1 MSDIKLITLTSYTRP
16 PLMED
21 KSRDWVMNGRNNEY
35 YNYIV
40 DRNNGSPTNS
50 SINQSYSTL
59 IYGKGL
65 RTSSGSLGA
74 ENWGRLQTILRP
86 RELRKMI
93 ADFQVFGEF
102 SFEVIETKGGDL
114 HSLTHIPKQM
124 VIPSIANEKN
134 EIERYWFSRNWRK
147 YTDVENTPVSYNA
160 YGAARGNSI
169 YVAKP
174 YVVGAEY
181 FGSPSY
187 SAGLVFADMEEE
199 IANTQISSIKNGL
212 SAGYIIQIPNGT
224 NYTPEEKEEFE
235 RQVKRKL
242 TSSSN
247 ASNFIISFNDQEV
260 AIQVTP
266 FPVNSN
272 VHKQWEA
279 LQDQC
284 KTQIMTA
291 HKVISPSLVG
301 LSSTS
306 GFSSVADEMDMSERQ
321 TIKRVIKP
329 KQDFILDAIEE
340 VLVNYGINLDLYFA
354 PLTEEV
360 VEVKEETAE
369 LSSHVCMSE
378 NIELESYNDYP
389 EAAKNN
395 AKRALKWVEKNGW
408 GSCGEATG
416 KKRANQ
422 IANGENLS
430 KDTISRMAS
439 FKRHQQHKDVPYSEG
454 CGGLMWDSWGGS
466 AGVNWAISKMKEL
479 NMSTHVCMSDGA
491 PAELADSLIELG
503 ETLDVSEW
511 TMLSSAYVDYD
522 TDGDLY
528 DLVQFATS
536 TGTARP
542 NSKSVQDNKD
552 IAIRYRYVGNKSPQ
566 REFCRKMMQ
575 ANKLYRKEDIL
586 QMNKAGVNDGF
597 GLGGSNSYS
606 IWLYKGGGRMS
617 ANFPQ
622 GTCRHK
628 WQREI
633 YLKNGSGLDVNSPLA
648 KTISTSEARRKGY
661 KVPTNESIVSI
672 KPHNA

>member
-21 KSRDWVMNGRNNEY
+21 KSRDWVMNGRNNEH
-35 YNYIV
+35 YNYII

-74 ENWGRLQTILRP
+74 EHWGRLQTILRP
-86 RELRKMI
+86 RELRKMV

-102 SFEVIETKGGDL
+102 SFEVIETKGGEL

-124 VIPSIANEKN
+124 IIPSIANEKN
-134 EIERYWFSRNWRK
+134 EIEHYWFSRNWRK
-147 YTDVENTPVSYNA
+147 YTDAENTPVLFNA
-160 YGAARGNSI
+160 YGAAKGNSV

-181 FGSPSY
+181 FGAPSY
-187 SAGLVFADMEEE
+187 TAALVYAEMEEE
-199 IANTQISSIKNGL
+199 IANVQISSIKNGL

-260 AIQVTP
+260 AIEVTP
-266 FPVNSN
+266 FPVNTN
-272 VHKQWEA
+272 VHKQWETLTTEA
-279 LQDQC
+279 
-284 KTQIMTA
+284 KNQIMTA

-301 LSSTS
+301 LSSAS

-340 VLVNYGINLDLYFA
+340 VLINYGINLDLYFA

-378 NIELESYNDYP
+378 DIELFAILEKYALDSP
-389 EAAKNN
+389 EGYE
-395 AKRALKWVEKNGW
+395 L
-408 GSCGEATG
+408 TDG
-416 KKRANQ
+416 KEYDVKMSANQ
-422 IANGENLS
+422 TSEQDTKLWKTRYSFTKGTSKTPKGQSRSFCNKMVSLS
-430 KDTISRMAS
+430 D
-439 FKRHQQHKDVPYSEG
+439 
-454 CGGLMWDSWGGS
+454 
-466 AGVNWAISKMKEL
+466 AGKV
-479 NMSTHVCMSDGA
+479 
-491 PAELADSLIELG
+491 
-503 ETLDVSEW
+503 
-511 TMLSSAYVDYD
+511 
-522 TDGDLY
+522 
-528 DLVQFATS
+528 
-536 TGTARP
+536 
-542 NSKSVQDNKD
+542 
-552 IAIRYRYVGNKSPQ
+552 
-566 REFCRKMMQ
+566 
-575 ANKLYRKEDIL
+575 YRKEDIEL
-586 QMNKAGVNDGF
+586 MSQQGVNGKFAHSGGKYDIFLYGGGVNCYHRWERRVFKKKLNEDGKP
-597 GLGGSNSYS
+597 
-606 IWLYKGGGRMS
+606 KGGGAMQQTTS
-617 ANFPQ
+617 
-622 GTCRHK
+622 
-628 WQREI
+628 
-633 YLKNGSGLDVNSPLA
+633 VNVNEA
-648 KTISTSEARRKGY
+648 KRQGY
-661 KVPTNESIVSI
+661 KPVKNAKDVAIAEID
-672 KPHNA
+672 KPDNGRYK

>member
-21 KSRDWVMNGRNNEY
+21 KSRDWVMNGRNNEH
-35 YNYIV
+35 YNYII

-74 ENWGRLQTILRP
+74 EHWGRLQTILRP
-86 RELRKMI
+86 RELRKMV

-102 SFEVIETKGGDL
+102 SFEVIETKGGEL

-124 VIPSIANEKN
+124 IIPSIANEKN
-134 EIERYWFSRNWRK
+134 EIEHYWFSRNWRK
-147 YTDVENTPVSYNA
+147 YTDAENTPVLFNA
-160 YGAARGNSI
+160 YGAAKGNSV

-181 FGSPSY
+181 FGAPSY
-187 SAGLVFADMEEE
+187 TAALVYAEMEEE
-199 IANTQISSIKNGL
+199 IANVQISSIKNGL

-260 AIQVTP
+260 AIEVTP
-266 FPVNSN
+266 FPVNAN
-272 VHKQWEA
+272 VHKQWETLTTEA
-279 LQDQC
+279 
-284 KTQIMTA
+284 KNQIMTA

-301 LSSTS
+301 LSSAS

-340 VLVNYGINLDLYFA
+340 VLINYGINLDLYFA

-378 NIELESYNDYP
+378 DIELFAILEKYALDAP
-389 EAAKNN
+389 EGYE
-395 AKRALKWVEKNGW
+395 L
-408 GSCGEATG
+408 TDG
-416 KKRANQ
+416 KEYDVKMSANQ
-422 IANGENLS
+422 TSEQDTKLWKTRYAFTKGTSKTPKGQSRSFCNKMVSLS
-430 KDTISRMAS
+430 D
-439 FKRHQQHKDVPYSEG
+439 
-454 CGGLMWDSWGGS
+454 
-466 AGVNWAISKMKEL
+466 AGKV
-479 NMSTHVCMSDGA
+479 
-491 PAELADSLIELG
+491 
-503 ETLDVSEW
+503 
-511 TMLSSAYVDYD
+511 
-522 TDGDLY
+522 
-528 DLVQFATS
+528 
-536 TGTARP
+536 
-542 NSKSVQDNKD
+542 
-552 IAIRYRYVGNKSPQ
+552 
-566 REFCRKMMQ
+566 
-575 ANKLYRKEDIL
+575 YRKEDIEL
-586 QMNKAGVNDGF
+586 MSQQGVNGKFAHSGGKYDIFLYGGGVNCYHRWERRVFKKKLNEDGKP
-597 GLGGSNSYS
+597 
-606 IWLYKGGGRMS
+606 KGGGAMQQTTS
-617 ANFPQ
+617 
-622 GTCRHK
+622 
-628 WQREI
+628 
-633 YLKNGSGLDVNSPLA
+633 VNVNEA
-648 KTISTSEARRKGY
+648 KRQGY
-661 KVPTNESIVSI
+661 KPVKNAKDVAIAEID
-672 KPHNA
+672 KPDNGRYK

>member
-1 MSDIKLITLTSYTRP
+1 MSDIKLITLTSYSRP

-35 YNYIV
+35 YNYIT

-74 ENWGRLQTILRP
+74 ENWARLQTILRP
-86 RELRKMI
+86 KELRKMI

-147 YTDVENTPVSYNA
+147 YTDVEYTPVAYNA

-181 FGSPSY
+181 FGAPSY
-187 SAGLVFADMEEE
+187 SAALVFAEMEEE

-235 RQVKRKL
+235 RQVKKKL

-260 AIQVTP
+260 AIEVTP
-266 FPVNSN
+266 FPVNAN

-301 LSSTS
+301 LSSAS

-329 KQDFILDAIEE
+329 KQDFIIDAIEE

-360 VEVKEETAE
+360 VEETAE
-369 LSSHVCMSE
+369 LSS
-378 NIELESYNDYP
+378 
-389 EAAKNN
+389 
-395 AKRALKWVEKNGW
+395 
-408 GSCGEATG
+408 
-416 KKRANQ
+416 
-422 IANGENLS
+422 
-430 KDTISRMAS
+430 
-439 FKRHQQHKDVPYSEG
+439 
-454 CGGLMWDSWGGS
+454 
-466 AGVNWAISKMKEL
+466 
-479 NMSTHVCMSDGA
+479 HVCMSDGA

-511 TMLSSAYVDYD
+511 TLLSSADVDYD
-522 TDGDLY
+522 TDDDLY

-542 NSKSVQDNKD
+542 NSKSVQDSKD

-586 QMNKAGVNDGF
+586 QMNKAGINDGF
-597 GLGGSNSYS
+597 QKGGKSNPNGYS

>member
-21 KSRDWVMNGRNNEY
+21 KSRDWVMNGRNNEH
-35 YNYIV
+35 YNYII

-74 ENWGRLQTILRP
+74 EHWGRLQTILRP
-86 RELRKMI
+86 REPRKMV

-102 SFEVIETKGGDL
+102 SFEVIETKGGEL

-124 VIPSIANEKN
+124 IIPSIANEKN
-134 EIERYWFSRNWRK
+134 EIEHYWFSRNWRK
-147 YTDVENTPVSYNA
+147 YTDAENTPVLFNA
-160 YGAARGNSI
+160 YGAAKGNSV

-181 FGSPSY
+181 FGAPSY
-187 SAGLVFADMEEE
+187 TAALVYAEMEEE
-199 IANTQISSIKNGL
+199 IANVQISSIKNGL

-260 AIQVTP
+260 AIEVTP
-266 FPVNSN
+266 FPVNAN
-272 VHKQWEA
+272 VHKQWETLTTEA
-279 LQDQC
+279 
-284 KTQIMTA
+284 KNQIMTA

-301 LSSTS
+301 LSSAS

-340 VLVNYGINLDLYFA
+340 VLINYGINLDLYFA

-378 NIELESYNDYP
+378 DIELFAILEKYALDAP
-389 EAAKNN
+389 EGYE
-395 AKRALKWVEKNGW
+395 L
-408 GSCGEATG
+408 TDG
-416 KKRANQ
+416 KEYDVKMSANQ
-422 IANGENLS
+422 TSEQDTKLWKTRYAFTKGTSKTPKGQSRSFCNKMVSLS
-430 KDTISRMAS
+430 D
-439 FKRHQQHKDVPYSEG
+439 
-454 CGGLMWDSWGGS
+454 
-466 AGVNWAISKMKEL
+466 AGKV
-479 NMSTHVCMSDGA
+479 
-491 PAELADSLIELG
+491 
-503 ETLDVSEW
+503 
-511 TMLSSAYVDYD
+511 
-522 TDGDLY
+522 
-528 DLVQFATS
+528 
-536 TGTARP
+536 
-542 NSKSVQDNKD
+542 
-552 IAIRYRYVGNKSPQ
+552 
-566 REFCRKMMQ
+566 
-575 ANKLYRKEDIL
+575 YRKEDIEL
-586 QMNKAGVNDGF
+586 MSQQGVNGKFAHSGGKYDIFLYGGGVNCYHRWERRVFKKKLNEDGKP
-597 GLGGSNSYS
+597 
-606 IWLYKGGGRMS
+606 KGGGAMQQTTS
-617 ANFPQ
+617 
-622 GTCRHK
+622 
-628 WQREI
+628 
-633 YLKNGSGLDVNSPLA
+633 VNVNEA
-648 KTISTSEARRKGY
+648 KRQGY
-661 KVPTNESIVSI
+661 KPVKNAKDVAIAEID
-672 KPHNA
+672 KPDNGRYK

>member
-1 MSDIKLITLTSYTRP
+1 MSDIKLITLTSYSRP

-74 ENWGRLQTILRP
+74 EHWGRLQTILRP
-86 RELRKMI
+86 RELRKMV

-102 SFEVIETKGGDL
+102 SFEVIETKGGEL

-134 EIERYWFSRNWRK
+134 EIEHYWFSKNWRK
-147 YTDVENTPVSYNA
+147 YTEVENTPVLFNA
-160 YGAARGNSI
+160 YGAAKGSSI

-181 FGSPSY
+181 FGAPSY
-187 SAGLVFADMEEE
+187 SSALVFAEMEEE
-199 IANTQISSIKNGL
+199 IANVQISSIKNGL

-260 AIQVTP
+260 AIEVTP
-266 FPVNSN
+266 FPVNAN
-272 VHKQWEA
+272 VHKQWDSIQE
-279 LQDQC
+279 QC
-284 KTQIMTA
+284 KTQLMTA

-301 LSSTS
+301 LSSAS
-306 GFSSVADEMDMSERQ
+306 GFSSVADELDMSERQ

-340 VLVNYGINLDLYFA
+340 VLVNYGINLNLYFS

-369 LSSHVCMSE
+369 LSSHVCMS
-378 NIELESYNDYP
+378 
-389 EAAKNN
+389 
-395 AKRALKWVEKNGW
+395 
-408 GSCGEATG
+408 
-416 KKRANQ
+416 
-422 IANGENLS
+422 
-430 KDTISRMAS
+430 
-439 FKRHQQHKDVPYSEG
+439 
-454 CGGLMWDSWGGS
+454 
-466 AGVNWAISKMKEL
+466 
-479 NMSTHVCMSDGA
+479 DGA
-491 PAELADSLIELG
+491 PEELADSLIALG

-511 TMLSSAYVDYD
+511 TMLSSAEVDYE
-522 TDGDLY
+522 TDDDIY
-528 DLVQFATS
+528 KTEFAVS
-536 TGTARP
+536 IGRANP
-542 NSKSVQDNKD
+542 NAKSSQDNED
-552 IAIRYRYVGNKSPQ
+552 IAIRYRYVGNPNPQ
-566 REFCRKMMQ
+566 RAFCKKMMR
-575 ANKLYRKEDIL
+575 ANRLYRKEDIL
-586 QMNKAGVNDGF
+586 KMGTRVVNEGF
-597 GLGGSNSYS
+597 GAKGTNDAPYS
-606 IWLYKGGGRMS
+606 IWLYKGGGLRS
-617 ANFPQ
+617 KNFPQ
-622 GTCRHK
+622 GTCRHA
-628 WQREI
+628 WNREI
-633 YLKNGSGLDVNSPLA
+633 YLKRADGKGKVESSE
-648 KTISTSEARRKGY
+648 KISTSEARRKGY

>member
-35 YNYIV
+35 YNYIT

-50 SINQSYSTL
+50 SINQSYITL

-74 ENWGRLQTILRP
+74 ENWARLQTILRP

-147 YTDVENTPVSYNA
+147 YTDVEYTPVAYNA

-181 FGSPSY
+181 FGAPSY
-187 SAGLVFADMEEE
+187 SSALVFAEMEEE

-235 RQVKRKL
+235 RQVKKKL

-247 ASNFIISFNDQEV
+247 SSNFIISFNDQEV
-260 AIQVTP
+260 AIEVTP

-301 LSSTS
+301 LSSAS

-329 KQDFILDAIEE
+329 KQDFIIDAIEE

-354 PLTEEV
+354 PLTEEKI
-360 VEVKEETAE
+360 EVKKESAE
-369 LSSHVCMSE
+369 L
-378 NIELESYNDYP
+378 
-389 EAAKNN
+389 
-395 AKRALKWVEKNGW
+395 
-408 GSCGEATG
+408 
-416 KKRANQ
+416 
-422 IANGENLS
+422 
-430 KDTISRMAS
+430 
-439 FKRHQQHKDVPYSEG
+439 
-454 CGGLMWDSWGGS
+454 
-466 AGVNWAISKMKEL
+466 
-479 NMSTHVCMSDGA
+479 STHVCMSDGA

-511 TMLSSAYVDYD
+511 TLLSSADVDYD
-522 TDGDLY
+522 TDDDLY

-542 NSKSVQDNKD
+542 NSKSVQDSKD

-586 QMNKAGVNDGF
+586 QMNKAGINDGF

-617 ANFPQ
+617 ENFPQ

>member
-1 MSDIKLITLTSYTRP
+1 MSDIKLITLTSYSRP

-35 YNYIV
+35 YNYII

-74 ENWGRLQTILRP
+74 EHWGRLQTILRP
-86 RELRKMI
+86 RELRKMV

-102 SFEVIETKGGDL
+102 SFEVIETKGGEL

-134 EIERYWFSRNWRK
+134 EIEHYWFSRNWRK
-147 YTDVENTPVSYNA
+147 YTDAEYNPVLFNA

-181 FGSPSY
+181 FGAPSY
-187 SAGLVFADMEEE
+187 TSALVYAEMEEE
-199 IANTQISSIKNGL
+199 IANVQISSIKNGL

-260 AIQVTP
+260 AIEVTP
-266 FPVNSN
+266 FPVNAN
-272 VHKQWEA
+272 VHKQWETLTTEA
-279 LQDQC
+279 
-284 KTQIMTA
+284 KNQIMTA

-301 LSSTS
+301 LSSAS

-329 KQDFILDAIEE
+329 KQDFILDSIEE

-378 NIELESYNDYP
+378 DIELFAILEKYALDAP
-389 EAAKNN
+389 EGYE
-395 AKRALKWVEKNGW
+395 L
-408 GSCGEATG
+408 TDG
-416 KKRANQ
+416 KEYDVKMSANQ
-422 IANGENLS
+422 TSEQDTKLWKTRYAFTKGTSKTPKGQSRAFCNKMVSLS
-430 KDTISRMAS
+430 D
-439 FKRHQQHKDVPYSEG
+439 
-454 CGGLMWDSWGGS
+454 
-466 AGVNWAISKMKEL
+466 AGKV
-479 NMSTHVCMSDGA
+479 
-491 PAELADSLIELG
+491 
-503 ETLDVSEW
+503 
-511 TMLSSAYVDYD
+511 
-522 TDGDLY
+522 
-528 DLVQFATS
+528 
-536 TGTARP
+536 
-542 NSKSVQDNKD
+542 
-552 IAIRYRYVGNKSPQ
+552 
-566 REFCRKMMQ
+566 
-575 ANKLYRKEDIL
+575 YRKEDIEL
-586 QMNKAGVNDGF
+586 MSMQGVNGKFAHSGGKYDIFLYGGGVNCYHRWERRVFKKKLNEDGKP
-597 GLGGSNSYS
+597 
-606 IWLYKGGGRMS
+606 KGGGAMQQTTSVNVNEAKR
-617 ANFPQ
+617 Q
-622 GTCRHK
+622 GYK
-628 WQREI
+628 PV
-633 YLKNGSGLDVNSPLA
+633 KNSPDVA
-648 KTISTSEARRKGY
+648 IAEIDKPDNGRY
-661 KVPTNESIVSI
+661 K
-672 KPHNA
+672 

>member
-1 MSDIKLITLTSYTRP
+1 MSDIKLITLTSYSRP

-35 YNYIV
+35 YNYIT

-74 ENWGRLQTILRP
+74 ENWARLQTILRP
-86 RELRKMI
+86 KELRKMI

-147 YTDVENTPVSYNA
+147 YTDVEYTPVAYNA

-181 FGSPSY
+181 FGAPSY
-187 SAGLVFADMEEE
+187 SSALVFAEMEEE

-235 RQVKRKL
+235 RQVKKKL

-260 AIQVTP
+260 AIEVTP
-266 FPVNSN
+266 FPVNAN

-301 LSSTS
+301 LSSAS

-329 KQDFILDAIEE
+329 KQDFIIDAIEE

-354 PLTEEV
+354 PLTEE
-360 VEVKEETAE
+360 KIEETAE
-369 LSSHVCMSE
+369 LSS
-378 NIELESYNDYP
+378 
-389 EAAKNN
+389 
-395 AKRALKWVEKNGW
+395 
-408 GSCGEATG
+408 
-416 KKRANQ
+416 
-422 IANGENLS
+422 
-430 KDTISRMAS
+430 
-439 FKRHQQHKDVPYSEG
+439 
-454 CGGLMWDSWGGS
+454 
-466 AGVNWAISKMKEL
+466 
-479 NMSTHVCMSDGA
+479 HVCMSDGA

-511 TMLSSAYVDYD
+511 TLLSSADVDYD
-522 TDGDLY
+522 TDDDLY

-542 NSKSVQDNKD
+542 NSKSVQDSKD

-586 QMNKAGVNDGF
+586 QMNKAGINDGF

-617 ANFPQ
+617 ENFPQ

>member
-21 KSRDWVMNGRNNEY
+21 KSRDWVMNGRNNEH
-35 YNYIV
+35 YNYII

-74 ENWGRLQTILRP
+74 EHWGRLQTILRP
-86 RELRKMI
+86 KELRKMV

-102 SFEVIETKGGDL
+102 SFEVIETKGGEL

-124 VIPSIANEKN
+124 IIPSIANEKN
-134 EIERYWFSRNWRK
+134 EIEHYWFSRNWRK
-147 YTDVENTPVSYNA
+147 YTDAENTPVLFNA
-160 YGAARGNSI
+160 YGAAKGNSV

-181 FGSPSY
+181 FGAPSY
-187 SAGLVFADMEEE
+187 TAALVYAEMEEE
-199 IANTQISSIKNGL
+199 IANVQISSIKNGL

-260 AIQVTP
+260 AIEVTP
-266 FPVNSN
+266 FPVNAN
-272 VHKQWEA
+272 VHKQWETLTTEA
-279 LQDQC
+279 
-284 KTQIMTA
+284 KNQIMTA

-301 LSSTS
+301 LSSAS

-340 VLVNYGINLDLYFA
+340 VLINYGINLDLYFA

-378 NIELESYNDYP
+378 DIELFAILEKYALDSP
-389 EAAKNN
+389 EGYE
-395 AKRALKWVEKNGW
+395 L
-408 GSCGEATG
+408 TDG
-416 KKRANQ
+416 KEYDVKMSANQ
-422 IANGENLS
+422 TSEQDTKLWKTRYAFTKGTSKTPKGQSRSFCNKMVSLS
-430 KDTISRMAS
+430 D
-439 FKRHQQHKDVPYSEG
+439 
-454 CGGLMWDSWGGS
+454 
-466 AGVNWAISKMKEL
+466 AGKV
-479 NMSTHVCMSDGA
+479 
-491 PAELADSLIELG
+491 
-503 ETLDVSEW
+503 
-511 TMLSSAYVDYD
+511 
-522 TDGDLY
+522 
-528 DLVQFATS
+528 
-536 TGTARP
+536 
-542 NSKSVQDNKD
+542 
-552 IAIRYRYVGNKSPQ
+552 
-566 REFCRKMMQ
+566 
-575 ANKLYRKEDIL
+575 YRKEDIEL
-586 QMNKAGVNDGF
+586 MSMQGVNGKFAHSGGKYDIFLYGGGVNCYHRWERRVFKKKLNEDGKP
-597 GLGGSNSYS
+597 
-606 IWLYKGGGRMS
+606 KGGGAMQQTTS
-617 ANFPQ
+617 
-622 GTCRHK
+622 
-628 WQREI
+628 
-633 YLKNGSGLDVNSPLA
+633 VNVNEA
-648 KTISTSEARRKGY
+648 KRQGY
-661 KVPTNESIVSI
+661 KPVKNAKDVAIAEID
-672 KPHNA
+672 KPDNGRYK

>member
-1 MSDIKLITLTSYTRP
+1 M
-16 PLMED
+16 
-21 KSRDWVMNGRNNEY
+21 V
-35 YNYIV
+35 
-40 DRNNGSPTNS
+40 
-50 SINQSYSTL
+50 
-59 IYGKGL
+59 
-65 RTSSGSLGA
+65 
-74 ENWGRLQTILRP
+74 
-86 RELRKMI
+86 

-102 SFEVIETKGGDL
+102 SFEVVETKGGDL
-114 HSLTHIPKQM
+114 YSLSHIPKQM

-134 EIERYWFSRNWRK
+134 EIESYWFSKNWRK
-147 YTDVENTPVSYNA
+147 HTDIEYTPVPYNA
-160 YGAARGNSI
+160 FGAAKGSSI

-174 YVVGAEY
+174 YVVGSEY
-181 FGSPSY
+181 FGAPSY
-187 SAGLVFADMEEE
+187 SSALVFAEMEEE

-247 ASNFIISFNDQEV
+247 SSNFIISFNDQEV
-260 AIQVTP
+260 AIDVTP

-301 LSSTS
+301 LSSAS

-329 KQDFILDAIEE
+329 KQDFILDSIEE
-340 VLVNYGINLDLYFA
+340 VLVHYGINLDLYFA

-360 VEVKEETAE
+360 VEVKEDSIVISEDNGVDTTDVVSGDSETLKAQAALRGSVGGVQGVLGIQQSVSDGLTDFDSAITILMEIYGFTRSVSKSLLGRPEEAAE
-369 LSSHVCMSE
+369 LNS
-378 NIELESYNDYP
+378 
-389 EAAKNN
+389 
-395 AKRALKWVEKNGW
+395 
-408 GSCGEATG
+408 
-416 KKRANQ
+416 
-422 IANGENLS
+422 
-430 KDTISRMAS
+430 
-439 FKRHQQHKDVPYSEG
+439 
-454 CGGLMWDSWGGS
+454 
-466 AGVNWAISKMKEL
+466 
-479 NMSTHVCMSDGA
+479 HVCMSDGA

-503 ETLDVSEW
+503 ENLDVSDW
-511 TMLSSAYVDYD
+511 TLLSTADVDYE
-522 TDGDLY
+522 TDDDLY

-542 NSKSVQDNKD
+542 NSKSVQDSKD

-586 QMNKAGVNDGF
+586 QMNKAGINDGF

-617 ANFPQ
+617 EKFPQ